1 MTLATELLPLAKQQ
15 MNVTFNDDDTLI
27 TTHLNWA
34 ISFCQN
40 ESGWIINGG
49 NMPWTPVPAGT
60 LAKSKYPVP
69 YRPVSTFVVTSGG
82 VDVSAEYELATGDTR
97 ISPLYLVHKDGTPFP
112 ADASVLLTVGYTNP
126 DTMPPEFQAAILRMT
141 SALYENRGSI
151 TSISLD
157 TVPHWFR
164 DLLQG
169 VWVPRA

>member
-1 MTLATELLPLAKQQ
+1 MALVDELLPLAKQQ
-15 MNVTFNDDDTLI
+15 MNVTFNDDDQLI
-27 TTHLNWA
+27 TMHINWA

-40 ESGWIINGG
+40 ESGWIIQAGD
-49 NMPWTPVPAGT
+49 MPWQPVPSGT
-60 LAKSKYPVP
+60 TAKSKYPIP
-69 YRPVSTFVVTSGG
+69 YFPAHSFIATSGG
-82 VDVSAEYELATGDTR
+82 VDVSADYEIESGTSR
-97 ISPLYLVHKDGTPFP
+97 ISQQWFMSRDGSALP
-112 ADASVLLTVGYTNP
+112 ADIMVSLTVGFTDP

-151 TSISLD
+151 TAISLD

>member
-1 MTLATELLPLAKQQ
+1 MALVEDLLPLAKQQ

-27 TTHLNWA
+27 KAHITWA

-40 ESGWIINGG
+40 ESGWIIQPG
-49 NMPWTPVPAGT
+49 NMPWAPVVAGT
-60 LAKSKYPVP
+60 SARNKYPIP
-69 YRPVSTFVVTSGG
+69 YFPAQSFVATSGG
-82 VDVSAEYELATGDTR
+82 VDVSADYEIDRGSSR
-97 ISPLYLVHKDGTPFP
+97 ISQQWFMSKDGSPLP
-112 ADASVLLTVGYTNP
+112 ADISVLLTVGYADAATL
-126 DTMPPEFQAAILRMT
+126 PPEFQAAIIRMT

-151 TSISLD
+151 TAISLD